1 MRITYQPIKNRHT
14 MRKSIQILGIAAM
27 MLTPMLI
34 SCESAAQK
42 EEKVKAAQ
50 LELDQMTKDAADK
63 AAKEKQAEEWAIY
76 KQEVK
81 AKIQTNA
88 DRIAEL
94 RVKKSSSGK
103 VMSAVYAAKID
114 ALQTRNS
121 DLQNKLDAYEKEN
134 SDWAQFKRDVQT
146 ELDEIGKAFDD
157 LGDDKKK

>member
-1 MRITYQPIKNRHT
+1 MK
-14 MRKSIQILGIAAM
+14 KSIQILGMAAL

-34 SCESAAQK
+34 SCETAAQK

-50 LELDQMTKDAADK
+50 LELDQLTKDAADK
-63 AAKEKQAEEWAIY
+63 AAKEKQAEEWAVF
-76 KQEVK
+76 KQETN
-81 AKIQTNA
+81 AKIQANA

-94 RVKKSSSGK
+94 RVKKSTSGK

-121 DLQNKLDAYEKEN
+121 ELQARLEAYEKEN
-134 SDWAQFKRDVQT
+134 SDWEVFKADVKR
-146 ELDEIGKAFDD
+146 ELDEIGQAFED